1 MGSFPVII
9 SRASNAQEPRN
20 SAYNVSVSWQGRFHR
35 IHSPDTK
42 KDDDDRYIPMRH
54 RVPSGGI
61 ILQFAGKTEERD
73 NDAAMSVMAGNVT
86 QKSEC
91 IL

>member
-1 MGSFPVII
+1 
-9 SRASNAQEPRN
+9 
-20 SAYNVSVSWQGRFHR
+20 
-35 IHSPDTK
+35 
-42 KDDDDRYIPMRH
+42 MRH